1 MILSC
6 GTAGADRSGRRV
18 GGRAGSAAAQPD
30 PIAAAVTASAISATV
45 SARRRRGVNHA
56 GLRAAAQARMP
67 VAAAVAVAAVAMHC
81 AHMQG
86 SMAGPRRSQV
96 ALRSDCPAVE
106 ALELVLFCAWCFVV
120 AVAGGAVGLVLG
132 NIRLPVVLL
141 VASSPAAGAGANIG
155 ISGVAAFAAAAAHIR
170 AGRIN
175 WRLFAWMAPPSMA
188 GAVVGGLVSGAIS
201 DTALLIVI
209 GVTLLYFGIDLLRKE
224 GRRPDAK
231 RSPRAADAEREPA
244 APEPPAADAEREPA
258 APERSP
264 HAADAAPEP
273 RPAADHLD
281 VRAAVLSGALIGL
294 LGGLVGLILGAL
306 RMPAL
311 LRWVGE
317 VPHRAVGTNLAVG
330 FWVGVAGVAG
340 HLPGGVDWTALGAGA
355 AASVPG
361 ALLGARLTG
370 RMSERQLLRAI
381 GAVLVVA
388 GVATAGQAL

>member
-1 MILSC
+1 V
-6 GTAGADRSGRRV
+6 D
-18 GGRAGSAAAQPD
+18 
-30 PIAAAVTASAISATV
+30 
-45 SARRRRGVNHA
+45 
-56 GLRAAAQARMP
+56 
-67 VAAAVAVAAVAMHC
+67 
-81 AHMQG
+81 
-86 SMAGPRRSQV
+86 
-96 ALRSDCPAVE
+96 
-106 ALELVLFCAWCFVV
+106 ALELILFCAWCFLV

-132 NIRLPVVLL
+132 NIRLPAVLL
-141 VASSPAAGAGANIG
+141 VATSPAAGAGANIG

-188 GAVVGGLVSGAIS
+188 GAVAGGLVSGAIP

-209 GVTLLYFGIDLLRKE
+209 GVTLLYFGVDILRKE
-224 GRRPDAK
+224 AREAAAERSAGGEAKRHEAAAAERSVPGETPPDA
-231 RSPRAADAEREPA
+231 RAA
-244 APEPPAADAEREPA
+244 
-258 APERSP
+258 
-264 HAADAAPEP
+264 
-273 RPAADHLD
+273 RPARGDSLD
-281 VRAAVLSGALIGL
+281 IRAAVVSGALIGL

-306 RMPAL
+306 RVPAM

-317 VPHRAVGTNLAVG
+317 APHRIVGTNMAVG

-388 GVATAGQAL
+388 GAATALQAL

>member
-1 MILSC
+1 
-6 GTAGADRSGRRV
+6 V
-18 GGRAGSAAAQPD
+18 D
-30 PIAAAVTASAISATV
+30 P
-45 SARRRRGVNHA
+45 
-56 GLRAAAQARMP
+56 
-67 VAAAVAVAAVAMHC
+67 
-81 AHMQG
+81 
-86 SMAGPRRSQV
+86 
-96 ALRSDCPAVE
+96 
-106 ALELVLFCAWCFVV
+106 LELILFCAWCFVV

-132 NIRLPVVLL
+132 NIRLPAVLL

-175 WRLFAWMAPPSMA
+175 WRLFAWMTPPSMA
-188 GAVVGGLVSGAIS
+188 GAVVGGLVSGALP

-209 GVTLLYFGIDLLRKE
+209 GLTLFYFGVDILRKE
-224 GRRPDAK
+224 GRDPMRRKAGGADQI
-231 RSPRAADAEREPA
+231 AAPPA
-244 APEPPAADAEREPA
+244 APASTSARGAA
-258 APERSP
+258 
-264 HAADAAPEP
+264 
-273 RPAADHLD
+273 LD
-281 VRAAVLSGALIGL
+281 VRAAVVSGALIGL

-317 VPHRAVGTNLAVG
+317 VPHKAVGTNLAVG
-330 FWVGVAGVAG
+330 FWVGVAGVVG
-340 HLPGGVDWTALGAGA
+340 HLPGGIDWTALGAGA

-388 GVATAGQAL
+388 GSATAVQAL

>member
-1 MILSC
+1 V
-6 GTAGADRSGRRV
+6 D
-18 GGRAGSAAAQPD
+18 
-30 PIAAAVTASAISATV
+30 
-45 SARRRRGVNHA
+45 
-56 GLRAAAQARMP
+56 
-67 VAAAVAVAAVAMHC
+67 
-81 AHMQG
+81 
-86 SMAGPRRSQV
+86 
-96 ALRSDCPAVE
+96 
-106 ALELVLFCAWCFVV
+106 ALELVLFCAWCFTV

-132 NIRLPVVLL
+132 NIRLPAVLL

-175 WRLFAWMAPPSMA
+175 WRLFAWMAPPSMT
-188 GAVVGGLVSGAIS
+188 GAVAGGLVSGTLP
-201 DTALLIVI
+201 DTALLVVI
-209 GVTLLYFGIDLLRKE
+209 GVTLFYFGVDLLRKE
-224 GRRPDAK
+224 GRGAKGRGGTDNERPGGEA
-231 RSPRAADAEREPA
+231 RRPGS
-244 APEPPAADAEREPA
+244 
-258 APERSP
+258 
-264 HAADAAPEP
+264 EP
-273 RPAADHLD
+273 RPGPEARPTPGTALD
-281 VRAAVLSGALIGL
+281 IRAAVVSGALIGL

-317 VPHRAVGTNLAVG
+317 LPHRAVGTNLAVG

-340 HLPGGVDWTALGAGA
+340 HLPGGVDWTALGVGA

-388 GVATAGQAL
+388 GAATVVQAP

>member
-1 MILSC
+1 V
-6 GTAGADRSGRRV
+6 D
-18 GGRAGSAAAQPD
+18 
-30 PIAAAVTASAISATV
+30 
-45 SARRRRGVNHA
+45 
-56 GLRAAAQARMP
+56 
-67 VAAAVAVAAVAMHC
+67 
-81 AHMQG
+81 
-86 SMAGPRRSQV
+86 
-96 ALRSDCPAVE
+96 
-106 ALELVLFCAWCFVV
+106 ALELILFCAWCFVV
-120 AVAGGAVGLVLG
+120 ALAGGAVGLVLG
-132 NIRLPVVLL
+132 NIRLPAVLL

-175 WRLFAWMAPPSMA
+175 WRLFGWMAPPSMA
-188 GAVVGGLVSGAIS
+188 GAVAGGLVSGAIP
-201 DTALLIVI
+201 DTALLLVI
-209 GVTLLYFGIDLLRKE
+209 GVTLLYFGVDLLRE
-224 GRRPDAK
+224 Q
-231 RSPRAADAEREPA
+231 
-244 APEPPAADAEREPA
+244 
-258 APERSP
+258 
-264 HAADAAPEP
+264 
-273 RPAADHLD
+273 RPAAKTSASAAGREPPTPPGDRLD
-281 VRAAVLSGALIGL
+281 LRAAVVSGALIGL

-317 VPHRAVGTNLAVG
+317 APHRAVGTNLAVG

-388 GVATAGQAL
+388 GAATALQAL